1 MKVEIFVRGGA
12 SEVGLGKMVR
22 WTGEVGCEFES
33 SSGHDVPA
41 ETLEPI
47 NLEPQIVLLFIVR
60 NHTVI
65 VKVLLVRDAL
75 FFAITAARRKR
86 SMTFSGPV

>member
-1 MKVEIFVRGGA
+1 
-12 SEVGLGKMVR
+12 LGKMVR
-22 WTGEVGCEFES
+22 WTGEVGCEFDLN

-47 NLEPQIVLLFIVR
+47 NLEPQIVLLFIAR
-60 NHTVI
+60 NHPVI
-65 VKVLLVRDAL
+65 VNVLLVRDAL